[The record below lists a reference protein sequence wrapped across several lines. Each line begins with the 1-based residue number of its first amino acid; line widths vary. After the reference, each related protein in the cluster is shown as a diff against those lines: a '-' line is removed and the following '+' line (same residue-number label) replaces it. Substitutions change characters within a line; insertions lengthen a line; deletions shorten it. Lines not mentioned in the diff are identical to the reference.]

1 MVDSRQ
7 VCGFG
12 KVNAKK
18 TPQKR
23 CDARLKVAAKRLLE
37 EIISKKIVA
46 TCFPNGV
53 SVGAQSLYQVQLHE
67 INQRSLATVRHK
79 QQMKAAKS
87 MIERGTFSTKAKKT
101 DGLRK
106 RFSRPSVKKT
116 SNQSTK
122 MAKMFLKR

>member
-23 CDARLKVAAKRLLE
+23 CDTRLKVATKRLLE
-37 EIISKKIVA
+37 EITSKKIVA

-87 MIERGTFSTKAKKT
+87 MIERGTFSTKAKKLM
-101 DGLRK
+101 D
-106 RFSRPSVKKT
+106 
-116 SNQSTK
+116 
-122 MAKMFLKR
+122 